1 MDTVKPTARL
11 CWGAWFIAGLVALLI
26 LWPLP
31 LVEKF
36 YAIGFGICPQ
46 RPAHSYFLGG
56 ALLPG
61 EAFLRAAVP
70 LLDQLAPAIPTKL
83 PVEARMYGMFAGF
96 LLTWVYSFWRGRGRA
111 ALMPSPLFLAI
122 FVGFIAVMGVDGV
135 NATLFDLHN
144 TGLPIAYA
152 YTPRLDIRFLT
163 GWLCGIAMAGL
174 VLPVVNYCLWRDA
187 ELRPLFQRFRELL
200 PLLGLGAVIWLLLT
214 SGSALFFYPVAI
226 MAPAGILTT
235 IGALN
240 VVLVLTL
247 GKGER
252 VAVNWL
258 EALNPFAVALV
269 MTLCELGVLSL
280 LRWLA
285 FGFAEIR

>member
-1 MDTVKPTARL
+1 
-11 CWGAWFIAGLVALLI
+11 
-26 LWPLP
+26 
-31 LVEKF
+31 
-36 YAIGFGICPQ
+36 
-46 RPAHSYFLGG
+46 
-56 ALLPG
+56 
-61 EAFLRAAVP
+61 
-70 LLDQLAPAIPTKL
+70 
-83 PVEARMYGMFAGF
+83 
-96 LLTWVYSFWRGRGRA
+96 
-111 ALMPSPLFLAI
+111 
-122 FVGFIAVMGVDGV
+122 
-135 NATLFDLHN
+135 
-144 TGLPIAYA
+144 
-152 YTPRLDIRFLT
+152 
-163 GWLCGIAMAGL
+163 
-174 VLPVVNYCLWRDA
+174 
-187 ELRPLFQRFRELL
+187 
-200 PLLGLGAVIWLLLT
+200 
-214 SGSALFFYPVAI
+214 